1 MKKYDCKIIL
11 CGPAVGKT
19 YLADHDDRFVDI
31 DGMRAK
37 YKYGIDEQ
45 SNEEFERGKG
55 SRRKTI
61 NHDSME
67 YSIKLLEHT
76 IKNNKIALISYQ
88 KELLDY
94 VINNNLDF
102 CLVYADINSRDEYI
116 KRMRDRGNNEA
127 FVNLLTETFLDG
139 DGDLEI
145 ASPEELAADRAIQL
159 DAFDQGLTTIHPYS
173 ERYINMKAKR
183 HRR

>member
-116 KRMRDRGNNEA
+116 KRMRNRGNNEA
-127 FVNLLTETFLDG
+127 FVDTMTSKEVWEDFYNRNENDIRPKYKIKLK
-139 DGDLEI
+139 
-145 ASPEELAADRAIQL
+145 S
-159 DAFDQGLTTIHPYS
+159 DQ
-173 ERYINMKAKR
+173 YISDFKDCF
-183 HRR
+183 

>member
-116 KRMRDRGNNEA
+116 KRMRDRGNNET
-127 FVNLLTETFLDG
+127 FVDTMTSKEVWEDFYNRNENDIRPKYKIKLK
-139 DGDLEI
+139 
-145 ASPEELAADRAIQL
+145 S
-159 DAFDQGLTTIHPYS
+159 DQ
-173 ERYINMKAKR
+173 YISDFKDCF
-183 HRR
+183 

>member
-127 FVNLLTETFLDG
+127 FVDTMTSKEVWEDFYNRNENDIRPKYKIKLKSG
-139 DGDLEI
+139 
-145 ASPEELAADRAIQL
+145 Q
-159 DAFDQGLTTIHPYS
+159 
-173 ERYINMKAKR
+173 YISDFKDCF
-183 HRR
+183 